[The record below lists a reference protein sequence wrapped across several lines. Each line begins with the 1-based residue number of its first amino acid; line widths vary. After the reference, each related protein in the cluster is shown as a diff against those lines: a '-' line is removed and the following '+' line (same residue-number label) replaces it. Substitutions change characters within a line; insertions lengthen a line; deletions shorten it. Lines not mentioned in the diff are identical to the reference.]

1 MIESSFVDSDF
12 NKLTIKVR
20 TIPKERSLLRAFPEL
35 GKHSEFRVQL
45 KNINK
50 DKVIRYIVYMYDR
63 NTPFRRKFPD
73 ILKRKVEA
81 AREAGFKVNQE
92 GFFDEEVETF
102 LRCKNDKVNDMTV
115 AYARIHRNFKYSF
128 FITME
133 ESFYGLMRS
142 VIGGEL
148 KDISEMKKVQ
158 KELDETM
165 DEFLNDDDNPFLI
178 ERFLRYIEKERLSL
192 RPEDIARKIKNHE
205 VTTTHSEISG
215 H

>member
-20 TIPKERSLLRAFPEL
+20 TIPQERSLLRAFPEL

-205 VTTTHSEISG
+205 VTTTHSEISE